1 MSKAFTSEETPD
13 EPALV
18 APRAPLPAGATN
30 FVTARGLELLRS
42 EQRSLLGERAAIE
55 ALGEGEART
64 RALAVWSQRV
74 AELEQRLASATLV
87 DAAAQPQHEV
97 RFGAHVVVRGEAGPE
112 RRYQIVGVDEAD
124 AAEGRIA
131 FVSPL
136 ARALL
141 GAKVGDS
148 ALVRTPRGEEELE
161 ICAIQYVLVVHEA
174 LAPGEARQGKE
185 GADRAIVDD
194 ASLHERAR

>member
-1 MSKAFTSEETPD
+1 VSKAFTSEETPD

-18 APRAPLPAGATN
+18 APRAPLPAGVTN
-30 FVTARGLELLRS
+30 FVTARGLDLLRT
-42 EQRSLLGERAAIE
+42 EQRSLIAERAGIE

-74 AELEQRLASATLV
+74 TDLEQRLASATLV
-87 DAAAQPQHEV
+87 DAAAQPKHEV
-97 RFGAHVVVRGEAGPE
+97 RFGAHVVVRGEGGPE
-112 RRYQIVGVDEAD
+112 RHYQIVGVDEAD
-124 AAEGRIA
+124 AAQGRIA

-141 GAKVGDS
+141 GSKVGDS

-161 ICAIQYVLVVHEA
+161 ICAIRYA
-174 LAPGEARQGKE
+174 SAAPETAAQGEAPHATQPGDGDIVG
-185 GADRAIVDD
+185 GAGGVQ
-194 ASLHERAR
+194 RAR